1 MGKNEKGEEGGKA
14 HNGLLAVAVITG
26 WWKET
31 HNHLLQ
37 SFCPKGIAP
46 SSSFLPPY
54 VVVTPACPLSL
65 AVLLQAAP

>member
-1 MGKNEKGEEGGKA
+1 MGKNEKGEEEGKA

-37 SFCPKGIAP
+37 SFCLKGIAP
-46 SSSFLPPY
+46 ALE
-54 VVVTPACPLSL
+54 
-65 AVLLQAAP
+65 QGMI